1 MLTAIGVGL
10 VVAGVVI
17 ALFGDMTMAD
27 GRSFISRMASW
38 PAGRAKRLKIVI
50 GLALI
55 YAGVM
60 ILIR

>member
-1 MLTAIGVGL
+1 MLTAMGVGL

-17 ALFGDMTMAD
+17 ALFGDKTVTED
-27 GRSFISRMASW
+27 GGFISKMIRW
-38 PAGRAKRLKIVI
+38 PTGRAKWLKVAI

-60 ILIR
+60 ILMR